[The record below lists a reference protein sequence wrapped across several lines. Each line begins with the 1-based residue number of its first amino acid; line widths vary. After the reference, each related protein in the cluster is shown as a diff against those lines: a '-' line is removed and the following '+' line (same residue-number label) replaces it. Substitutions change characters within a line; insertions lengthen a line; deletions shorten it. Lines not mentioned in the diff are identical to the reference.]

1 MADANTDENFALGTS
16 DCRAESLEREFGE
29 QKEQHRCSMILLLIY
44 IFLQEILEDRID
56 VIFEETEQ

>member
-29 QKEQHRCSMILLLIY
+29 RVWRAEGTASSQYDFPLDLYFFTRNIRGQN
-44 IFLQEILEDRID
+44 
-56 VIFEETEQ
+56 